1 MHDAPHAQIESSVQM
16 RYQTATKQNKMSEAE
31 KVLSA
36 YLIYKKYQKV
46 KITKIT

>member
-1 MHDAPHAQIESSVQM
+1 MHDAQHAQIESFAQM
-16 RYQTATKQNKMSEAE
+16 HHQTATKQNKKLEAE

-36 YLIYKKYQKV
+36 YMIYKDYQKV